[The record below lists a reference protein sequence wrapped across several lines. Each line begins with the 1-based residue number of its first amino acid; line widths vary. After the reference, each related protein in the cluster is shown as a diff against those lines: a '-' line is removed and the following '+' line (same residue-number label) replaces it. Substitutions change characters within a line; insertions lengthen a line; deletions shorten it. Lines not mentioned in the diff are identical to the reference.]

1 MAQFV
6 GRVQTTRFVR
16 RVRLILL
23 GRRAQIVWWLSG
35 HWQRP
40 IYPTAAAP
48 NCLEHILPI
57 AALSLT
63 RRTQIDLSRAFAV
76 TQTVPTGQLVA
87 DRFLIV
93 RFIAAGGMGEVYEAE
108 DKVLGDRVAL
118 KFLSR
123 HSIGDERVM
132 RRFRREIQLARKVT
146 HRNVCRLY
154 DLYQHTPTSG
164 LFAGRETTF
173 VTMELLPGETL
184 EEYLQRKGPLTEEE
198 ALPIIVQM
206 TEALTAAHTA
216 GIIHRDFKT
225 SNVMLVPS
233 ATDTNQLRA
242 VVTDFGLARLA
253 APSPE
258 DTRTPLTG
266 EMRIVGTADYMSPEQ
281 LYGEEISPTSDI
293 YALGVVI
300 FEMMT
305 GNRPYTA
312 PNPMSLLAK
321 RVSEPPASP
330 RDFAPQLDEHWEK
343 VILDCLA
350 HDSRERLA
358 TARDVVIALMGDDFV
373 AQPSGTV
380 TPPTDWVR
388 KLRQAPSPTPALA
401 LVRRRR
407 WPLVAAPMLAAI
419 VAGLLLLA
427 PNNQPVPSTLSSF
440 NPIQLTTSAG
450 LELDPTFS
458 PDGTALA
465 YAADRDGSFEIMVRD
480 LSAGGREVQLTS
492 DNSQNFE
499 PAWSPDGT
507 TIVYHS
513 KDKGGIWRVPAEGG
527 TSQHVSAED
536 GTSQRVTQFG
546 SRPAW
551 SPDGSLIAFQSESSP
566 LLSDTTSPAL
576 SLSTLWL
583 VRKDGSGRRQLTRS
597 GNPHGG
603 HASPAFSPDGGRIV
617 FSATPQRGESQIW
630 IIDIADEEV
639 FQVATEPLAGYD
651 PVYAAD
657 GRSIYFSSRARE
669 VNALWQVPVSP
680 KTGKPDGMPV
690 QIANLGLASIRQLAT
705 SPDGSKMA
713 YTAMKTI
720 SNLWALPVDVTSGET
735 AGRPYALTQGSG
747 RNNRPVFSADGQYL
761 AFDRWQ
767 HGFNVTVSLM
777 DENGLDVRQVT
788 VDPWTTTQ
796 PSWLPSGKRLAYLA
810 RKGGQRSLWSI
821 DLDSSNKN
829 KLADLDVDVDWVK
842 LSPDGTR
849 LAFHSRSTELGVNLW
864 VMTLADGESRQ
875 MTFGAEFMGFPCWSQ
890 DSEWLAFQS
899 KAGDESHLMV
909 MPATGGE
916 PLTLTSEAGQNWPF
930 SFSPDGDKVA
940 FAALRDGEWNLWWVS
955 RKTGREYRLTE
966 SPRLNAY
973 VRYPAWSPKGHQIVY
988 ELAETTGDIWLVEEA
1003 E

>member
-1 MAQFV
+1 M
-6 GRVQTTRFVR
+6 R
-16 RVRLILL
+16 L
-23 GRRAQIVWWLSG
+23 GRHTQTVWWLSG
-35 HWQRP
+35 HWFRP

-48 NCLEHILPI
+48 NRPEYIFKSDRSLP
-57 AALSLT
+57 AEPLT
-63 RRTQIDLSRAFAV
+63 RNRSPANFAV

-146 HRNVCRLY
+146 HRNVCRLH

-164 LFAGRETTF
+164 LFDGRETTF
-173 VTMELLPGETL
+173 VTMELLQGETL
-184 EEYLQRKGPLTEEE
+184 EEYLQRKGPLSEEE
-198 ALPIIVQM
+198 ALPIIIQM
-206 TEALTAAHTA
+206 TEALTAAHAA

-233 ATDTNQLRA
+233 PSDEQHLRA

-293 YALGVVI
+293 YSLGVVL
-300 FEMMT
+300 FEMVT
-305 GNRPYTA
+305 GHRPYSA

-330 RDFAPQLDEHWEK
+330 RDFAPDLDPHWEK

-350 HDSRERLA
+350 HDFRERLA
-358 TARDVVIALMGDDFV
+358 TARDVVIALMGDDYHT
-373 AQPSGTV
+373 QPSGTV

-388 KLRQAPSPTPALA
+388 EKRRVQQQVQDVAPIPK
-401 LVRRRR
+401 RRGG
-407 WPLVAAPMLAAI
+407 WMVAAGLIAAI
-419 VAGLLLLA
+419 VALGFFWVRSN
-427 PNNQPVPSTLSSF
+427 PRQTPSPFSSF

-465 YAADRDGSFEIMVRD
+465 YTSDLSGSFEIMVRD
-480 LSAGGREVQLTS
+480 LEAGGQEIQLTS
-492 DNSQNFE
+492 DGAQNFE
-499 PAWSPDGT
+499 PAWSPDGASV
-507 TIVYHS
+507 VYHS
-513 KDKGGIWRVPAEGG
+513 KEQGGIWRIPAGGG
-527 TSQHVSAED
+527 TP
-536 GTSQRVTQFG
+536 QRVTQFG

-597 GNPHGG
+597 GKPHGG
-603 HASPAFSPDGGRIV
+603 HATPGFSPDGRQIV
-617 FSATPQRGESQIW
+617 FSASPQRGATEIW
-630 IIDIADEEV
+630 IIDIANEELFLV
-639 FQVATEPLAGYD
+639 TTGPMAVYD
-651 PVYAAD
+651 PAYAAD
-657 GRSIYFSSRARE
+657 GRSLYFSSRSRE
-669 VNALWQVPVSP
+669 VNALWQVPLS
-680 KTGKPDGMPV
+680 KTGQPDGPPV

-705 SPDGSKMA
+705 SPDGTQMA
-713 YTAMKTI
+713 YTAMKTT
-720 SNLWALPVDVTSGET
+720 SNLWALQIDAEGQPAVDPP
-735 AGRPYALTQGSG
+735 RALTQGTG
-747 RNNRPVFSADGQYL
+747 RNNRAVFSADGSQL

-767 HGFNVTVSLM
+767 HGFNVSVWLM
-777 DENGLDVRQVT
+777 DEHGQDVRQVT

-796 PSWLPSGKRLAYLA
+796 PSWLPTGDQLAYLS
-810 RKGGQRSLWSI
+810 RKDSQRSFWSI
-821 DLDSSNKN
+821 DLPSNTK
-829 KLADLDVDVDWVK
+829 KRLTSLDADVDWVK

-909 MPATGGE
+909 ISAAGGE
-916 PLTLTSEAGQNWPF
+916 PLQLTSESGQNWPF

-940 FAALRDGEWNLWWVS
+940 FAALRDGEWNLRWVS
-955 RKTGREYRLTE
+955 RSTGREQRLTE

-988 ELAETTGDIWLVEEA
+988 ELAETTGDIWLVKEVE
-1003 E
+1003 